1 MHQNIVDEVGGV
13 REVIYVDAIFTKKKG
28 LLFIA
33 QYPLLSF
40 IILLLLLLL
49 LLLFDSKGNAGFSLY
64 ICT

>member
-40 IILLLLLLL
+40 II
-49 LLLFDSKGNAGFSLY
+49 FIIIIIIIIRFERKRGV
-64 ICT
+64 